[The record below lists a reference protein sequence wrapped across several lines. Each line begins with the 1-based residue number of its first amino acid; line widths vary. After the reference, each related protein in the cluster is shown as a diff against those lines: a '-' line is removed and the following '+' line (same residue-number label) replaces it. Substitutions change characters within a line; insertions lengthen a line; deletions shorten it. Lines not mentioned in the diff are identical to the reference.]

1 MQPSL
6 TRLGSLT
13 YGFALVGFLL
23 AGLALYFMLQDTQEQ
38 SQRHYGGHVSK
49 ILATATRDHIKRY
62 QNRLRQLARST
73 RVVDALKHKNGKREA
88 LLQEWQKKF
97 PGVLRLRLLGPEQ
110 NILDLKHIPHFS
122 YACIN
127 MIRDTQ
133 SGKDGNAAEL
143 HMSKTPSAHI
153 AMVQAVTRDKRD
165 IGYLALSLG
174 VDSFNKILLDNPA
187 QGVIELRQY
196 TEDNKFVLIA
206 TTAKT
211 RAENKTKPIVL
222 VPVAGTHWS
231 IAYWPDEAIRSLPPI
246 RMPVIILLVLA
257 MVVMF
262 SGLVLSYF
270 LLRKTLQ
277 HDIKILTYLAN
288 DIRLGRLQQS
298 YPVKLKES
306 IKIAE
311 SLLQTGSKI
320 ISDIKSQ
327 KSSSQTDD
335 LTGLPT
341 LKAFNKRLEQ
351 LFGQNKLGFPSSIVL
366 IDIDQLGKVNE
377 QYGHD
382 TADLLIKNFAMELK
396 RLVRQGDYVGRL
408 SGCHFAIVFS
418 LDELRDAEEIQKRV
432 SERMPMYLP
441 VGKTDLAEIRW
452 SAGLSTMSIED
463 KNVEDV
469 IQRAEKVLKQAKD
482 AGGNQFWLDR

>member
-13 YGFALVGFLL
+13 YGFSLVGFLL
-23 AGLALYFMLQDTQEQ
+23 AGLALYFILQDTQEQ
-38 SQRHYGGHVSK
+38 SQRHYGSHVSR
-49 ILATATRDHIKRY
+49 ILATATRDHIKGY
-62 QNRLRQLARST
+62 QGRLLRFART
-73 RVVDALKHKNGKREA
+73 TKVADALKHPNGKREA

-97 PGVLRLRLLGPEQ
+97 PGVLRLRLLNPDQ
-110 NILDLKHIPHFS
+110 YKIDLKHIPHLS
-122 YACIN
+122 YACVD
-127 MIRDTQ
+127 MIRNTQ

-143 HMSKTPSAHI
+143 HMSATPSAHI
-153 AMVQAVTRDKRD
+153 AMVQAITRDKRN
-165 IGYLALSLG
+165 IGYLVLSLR
-174 VDSFNKILLDNPA
+174 VDSFDKVLFNNPA

-196 TEDNKFVLIA
+196 TDNIIPVLISS
-206 TTAKT
+206 TTKT
-211 RAENKTKPIVL
+211 REAKKTRPKVL
-222 VPVAGTHWS
+222 VPVAGTNWK
-231 IAYWPDEAIRSLPPI
+231 IAYWSDEKTQSGPPI
-246 RMPVIILLVLA
+246 RMPVIILLILA
-257 MVVMF
+257 MVIMF

-270 LLRKTLQ
+270 LLRKILQ
-277 HDIKILTYLAN
+277 RDIKILTFLAN

-311 SLLQTGSKI
+311 SLLQAGSKI
-320 ISDIKSQ
+320 ISDRREQ

-351 LFGQNKLGFPSSIVL
+351 LFDQNKLGFPSSLMLVH
-366 IDIDQLGKVNE
+366 IDQFSKTNE

-382 TADLLIKNFAMELK
+382 TADLLLKNFAIELK
-396 RLVRQGDYVGRL
+396 RLVREGDYVGRL
-408 SGCHFAIVFS
+408 GGCHFAIVFS
-418 LDELRDAEEIQKRV
+418 LAELRDAEEIQKRV

-452 SAGLSTMSIED
+452 SAGLSTMCIDD
-463 KNVEDV
+463 KKAEDV
-469 IQRAEKVLKQAKD
+469 IQRAEKVLKQAKE